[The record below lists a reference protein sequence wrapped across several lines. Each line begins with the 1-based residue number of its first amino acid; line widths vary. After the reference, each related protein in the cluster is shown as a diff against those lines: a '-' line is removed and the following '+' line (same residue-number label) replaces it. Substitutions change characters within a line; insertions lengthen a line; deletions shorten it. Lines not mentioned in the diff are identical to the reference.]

1 MLTLATMSQGN
12 KPYYDINDAPAL
24 FEKFI
29 KDFDKTYKD
38 AEDREIHYQAF
49 VQSLKDINR
58 LNSEQPDTTYDI
70 NQFADY
76 TEADQQGMRGLIL
89 PGKKTN
95 FLMYL

>member
-1 MLTLATMSQGN
+1 MSQGD
-12 KPYYDINDAPAL
+12 KPHYDINEAPAL

-38 AEDREIHYQAF
+38 AEDRENHYQAF

-58 LNSEQPDTTYDI
+58 LNAEQPDTTYDI

-76 TEADQQGMRGLIL
+76 TDADEQHMFGLRL
-89 PGKKTN
+89 PEDE
-95 FLMYL
+95 